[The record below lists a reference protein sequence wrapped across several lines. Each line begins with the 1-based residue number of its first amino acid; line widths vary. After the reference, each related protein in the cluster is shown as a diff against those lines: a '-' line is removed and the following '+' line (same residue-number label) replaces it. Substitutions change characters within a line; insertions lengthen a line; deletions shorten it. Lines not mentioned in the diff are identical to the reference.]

1 MTSQQHAATTV
12 AHVTGTTDKVSNLV
26 SVLYHALQGADPCQQ
41 YIQDADHA
49 NDPELGQFF
58 QDVQA
63 WQRHLSTQ
71 AQALLTQRL
80 SQGKGREWNQAVT
93 LWNLKIMA

>member
-1 MTSQQHAATTV
+1 MTSQQR
-12 AHVTGTTDKVSNLV
+12 TGTAAAQATGTKDKTYNLV
-26 SVLYHALQGADPCQQ
+26 SVLYHALQGADTCQQ
-41 YIQDADHA
+41 YIQDADQE
-49 NDPELGQFF
+49 NDRELGQFF
-58 QDVQA
+58 RDVQA

-80 SQGKGREWNQAVT
+80 TQGEGREWNQEAK

>member
-1 MTSQQHAATTV
+1 MTSQQHAATS
-12 AHVTGTTDKVSNLV
+12 AAQATGTTDKVYNLV
-26 SVLYHALQGADPCQQ
+26 SVLYHALQGADTCQQ
-41 YIQDADHA
+41 YLQDADHA

-58 QDVQA
+58 RDVQA

-71 AQALLTQRL
+71 AQELLTQRL
-80 SQGKGREWNQAVT
+80 SQGKGRKWNQAVK